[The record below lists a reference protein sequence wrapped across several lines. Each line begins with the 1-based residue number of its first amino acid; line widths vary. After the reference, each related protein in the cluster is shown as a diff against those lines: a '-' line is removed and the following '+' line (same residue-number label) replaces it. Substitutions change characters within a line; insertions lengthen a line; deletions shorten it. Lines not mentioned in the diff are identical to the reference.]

1 MIRSSEAVV
10 LDETLAA
17 SIAAE
22 ANGGW
27 TYVAQ
32 PVLQYVDAAR
42 KLVVVSRRIDASA
55 SDVFKVLADPRSHV
69 DLDGSGMVRG
79 LASGTAITAVGDTF
93 TMKMH
98 YEQLGDYEMINHVV
112 DYELDRRMGWEPEA
126 GNGHPGASTADA
138 RWGHRWTYTLVPDGA
153 HAIIVTETYD
163 FSRVAEHN
171 APRLGD
177 GHNRIDAMANTLA
190 RLDELCDRRT

>member
-55 SDVFKVLADPRSHV
+55 SDVFKVLADPSRS
-69 DLDGSGMVRG
+69 
-79 LASGTAITAVGDTF
+79 T
-93 TMKMH
+93 
-98 YEQLGDYEMINHVV
+98 
-112 DYELDRRMGWEPEA
+112 
-126 GNGHPGASTADA
+126 
-138 RWGHRWTYTLVPDGA
+138 
-153 HAIIVTETYD
+153 
-163 FSRVAEHN
+163 
-171 APRLGD
+171 
-177 GHNRIDAMANTLA
+177 
-190 RLDELCDRRT
+190 